1 MKKFIL
7 ILMVLVTSVGT
18 CWSQS
23 VAYTIQN
30 EAQVDSKTLQFDIYI
45 QNTSA
50 VDVQTHQAQ
59 GAILYNTA
67 ILNGGTL
74 TATVVSSE
82 MVTAQ
87 IPAPNAASTATS
99 GIVKLAPRTPPGLGN
114 GTFLSKTYPGTKLC
128 RLQLVNTVDFKANT
142 TANLTFSLASPYIT
156 KFFYY
161 LNDGS
166 GLNGTLTVNASN
178 VSTVGTNVV
187 LNPSTFTTVASGA
200 GNWSSSSEWT
210 GGVVPTTGAKVI
222 VQNDLTI
229 DQNVETTSLTIQPGA
244 KLTVATGKT
253 LTATTFNINS
263 DATGTGSLIA
273 NGTVTG
279 NVNFQRYL
287 TGNQWHMISSPL
299 SGQSIASFLTSNSLV
314 DAKPTD
320 LNVRAMKNYLEATD
334 GWSDLFTNS
343 TSGNL
348 GGGNGYAVWPKAD
361 GTVTFSGAVQ
371 TGNVSLAVT
380 RTPSLGYG
388 WNCIG
393 NPYTS
398 AIAINTAAG
407 TAAGTENFIDMN
419 TANIDPNYGAI
430 YVWEQSSDNYTIIS
444 LSDADA
450 FYAQVGQGFFVKSKT
465 GGGNISFTSAL
476 QTHQP
481 SATFKSKTIPWPE
494 IKLTASLGNQ
504 SNKTVI
510 RFNNAMSHGL
520 DYGYDAGIFKS
531 GFDVYTRLVDD
542 NGVDF
547 GIQCLPLDANNEMVV
562 PVGLESD
569 TQGTVSLSA
578 DIKNLSSEYQ
588 VTLEDRKAGKFTP
601 VGANGQLGSVQVDA
615 KSKITDR
622 FYLHIAYL
630 KNATGISDLP
640 ADWQIY
646 VKEGQICIS
655 GSVTENATVS
665 IYDVLGKQMGDYKLQ
680 IGSLNYIPCSDFL
693 NGVYML
699 NIKLQSGG
707 VCTRK
712 ITVIN

>member
-7 ILMVLVTSVGT
+7 ILMVLVTSAGS

-23 VAYTIQN
+23 VAFTIQN
-30 EAQVDSKTLQFDIYI
+30 EKQIDSKTLQFDVYI
-45 QNTSA
+45 QNTSG
-50 VDVQTHQAQ
+50 VQVQTAAAQ
-59 GAILYNTA
+59 LGINFNTA
-67 ILNGGTL
+67 ILNGGTI
-74 TATVVSSE
+74 TATHVSGSSE
-82 MVTAQ
+82 MVPLQVPLTTNTLTAGQ
-87 IPAPNAASTATS
+87 IKVAGRSF
-99 GIVKLAPRTPPGLGN
+99 PGCGN
-114 GTFLSKTYPGTKLC
+114 GTIIKTSYPGTKFTTI
-128 RLQLVNTVDFKANT
+128 QVVSSVDFLANS
-142 TANLTFSLASPYIT
+142 TADLLFTVSTGFLT
-156 KFFYY
+156 KFTQYKVDCSS
-161 LNDGS
+161 NEP
-166 GLNGTLTVNASN
+166 LTVNASN

-187 LNPSTFTTVASGA
+187 LNPSTYTTVASGSF
-200 GNWSSSSEWT
+200 NWSNTSGWI
-210 GGVVPTTGAKVI
+210 GGVVPGTGAKVV

-229 DQNVETTSLTIQPGA
+229 DQDVTVSTLTINPGA
-244 KLTVATGKT
+244 KLTVASGKT
-253 LTATTFNINS
+253 LTGTTVNINS

-273 NGTVTG
+273 YGTMTG
-279 NVNFQRYL
+279 NVNCQRYM
-287 TGNQWHMISSPL
+287 TGNQWHMISSPV
-299 SGQSIASFLTSNSLV
+299 SGQSVASFLGANSLV
-314 DAKPTD
+314 DANPSN
-320 LNVRAMKNYLEATD
+320 LSIRGMKNYLEATD
-334 GWSDLFTNS
+334 IWSELFTNS
-343 TSGNL
+343 TSGSL
-348 GGGNGYAVWPKAD
+348 GGSNGYAVWPNAD
-361 GTVTFSGAVQ
+361 GTVTFSGALQ
-371 TGNVSLAVT
+371 TGDVNLAIT
-380 RTPSLGYG
+380 RTSGTGYG

-407 TAAGTENFIDMN
+407 ADNFINLN

-430 YVWEQSSDNYTIIS
+430 YVWEQSSDKYTIIS
-444 LSDADA
+444 LSDANA

-481 SATFKSKTIPWPE
+481 TATFKSKTIPWPE
-494 IKLTASLGNQ
+494 IKLTASLGTQ
-504 SNKTVI
+504 SNETVI

-562 PVGLESD
+562 PVGLESNA
-569 TQGTVSLSA
+569 QGTISLSA
-578 DIKNLSSEYQ
+578 DIKNLPSEYQ

-601 VGANGQLGSVQVDA
+601 VAQNGQLGSVQVDA
-615 KSKITDR
+615 KSKVTNR

-646 VKEGQICIS
+646 VKDGQICIS

-693 NGVYML
+693 NGVYMI